1 MPARPPG
8 APARTLIVP
17 VVVVVLMGCST
28 PVPSGTSVPPARPG
42 TPSPSPSAL
51 RSPIAGID
59 WALAGAVERPPDNIA
74 SAPPSEVVHDPN
86 SAGHPGHPVGQA
98 HLQAVAVGGPGLV
111 AVGHVYPGF
120 RAAAWTSTDGRR
132 WARVADLPAA
142 DDTPL
147 AAVAVSGGR
156 LVAVGRHG
164 TDAASWTSRDGLA
177 WTESPLPPASGSAAP
192 SEVIPE
198 QAAALAGADVTSRSS
213 GRAVFVAGGWTGA
226 SNASPS
232 ARFWFSSDGSR
243 WTSARVASATSADAR
258 VVAMAASAAGFLAV
272 GQTGPEGSPT
282 GSAAWWSED
291 GEAWTR
297 IASADLPPDTTPEA
311 VAAAPGGGFVAV
323 GSSVARD
330 RAVVWLSM
338 DGRHWRA
345 ASDQAA
351 FHHYGLKVRMR
362 GVAAGGPGLV
372 AVGVSLFGTQ
382 FGTATVWTSADGAV
396 WQLVPDVAAFDGGEM
411 DGVVGTT
418 DGLVA
423 VGTWGAPDQY
433 VPTVWLSPP
442 R

>member
-1 MPARPPG
+1 
-8 APARTLIVP
+8 
-17 VVVVVLMGCST
+17 VVLFVVFAHRG
-28 PVPSGTSVPPARPG
+28 PPPA
-42 TPSPSPSAL
+42 A
-51 RSPIAGID
+51 
-59 WALAGAVERPPDNIA
+59 
-74 SAPPSEVVHDPN
+74 
-86 SAGHPGHPVGQA
+86 
-98 HLQAVAVGGPGLV
+98 
-111 AVGHVYPGF
+111 
-120 RAAAWTSTDGRR
+120 
-132 WARVADLPAA
+132 
-142 DDTPL
+142 
-147 AAVAVSGGR
+147 
-156 LVAVGRHG
+156 
-164 TDAASWTSRDGLA
+164 WTSRDGLA
-177 WTESPLPPASGSAAP
+177 WTEAPLPSPSGGPVP
-192 SEVIPE
+192 SEAVPE
-198 QAAALAGADVTSRSS
+198 QAAAVAGSDATSASS
-213 GRAVFVAGGWTGA
+213 GTAVIVAGGWTGA
-226 SNASPS
+226 SNAAPS
-232 ARFWFSSDGSR
+232 ARFWSSADGRR
-243 WTSARVASATSADAR
+243 WTAARVAPATAADAR
-258 VVAMAASAAGFLAV
+258 VIAMATSGASFVAV

-291 GEAWTR
+291 GHAWTR

-311 VAAAPGGGFVAV
+311 VAVAPGGGFVVV

-345 ASDQAA
+345 ASDQAS

-396 WQLVPDVAAFDGGEM
+396 WQLVPDVAAFDGAEM
-411 DGVVGTT
+411 DGVVGTA